1 VDDGG
6 RPLLDENLSNQ
17 PTAGGSLP
25 PDGMNEGE
33 CFYFVVVPAILVLFF
48 HWYLQ
53 YPFGSKPSSY
63 IFVLESVYLT
73 KDLLTYDQRY
83 SF

>member
-17 PTAGGSLP
+17 PTAGGSIP

-33 CFYFVVVPAILVLFF
+33 CFYFVVVPAILVLIS
-48 HWYLQ
+48 H
-53 YPFGSKPSSY
+53 
-63 IFVLESVYLT
+63 
-73 KDLLTYDQRY
+73 
-83 SF
+83 